1 MAVESMTVH
10 PNSPTTTNHEHNS
23 LLTDE
28 RGEEGEL
35 EEGELEDDGGEVEEV
50 EEPSAR
56 EGAGAGGEEGG
67 EVEGVVA
74 AAEPAPQEKTH
85 RSKERHASVSDDE
98 KARRHK
104 RKRRKE
110 REREKEKRRAKKR
123 RKSKHKRHASS
134 SDDHS
139 DFSDDSDY
147 SPSEKRKYRDY
158 SPTYP
163 PSSHGYPPVPSSGHS
178 GPVPKKGSYMKMD
191 KQTYGGYDDYEEETY
206 EGEEEEEMGDDE
218 YDDFTKELNQY
229 RKAKEGGGDGGGR
242 DGGGRDGGGR
252 DGGGR
257 DGGGRDGG
265 GRDGGGRGGRGG
277 RGSKNGVRGSKG
289 RMKNQRGRGGMRGGR
304 GGRGGGRGGSRGR
317 GRGGKMGGDNEDGE
331 GMMYGG
337 GGDDMEYGED
347 DCDNMGD
354 DDYDDFSQ
362 YRKSKERARGG
373 KGGRGRGRGKQ
384 GRGMNRGGRGRN
396 RGRGRGGG
404 DQGHDEDNNGEMD
417 IGDGGGQHNKH
428 QGDKHQDKKGKAIC
442 KYYIEGRC
450 TWGEHCNFSHDIEL
464 PKKKELCK
472 FYITGFCARAENCPY
487 MHDILYCFQ
496 IHNCLSLIGHF
507 TLQMTR
513 DFPCKLFHTTGS
525 CVNGDECMFS
535 HEPLTDD
542 TQDLLNKML
551 AEDAEAGAEDE
562 KEVEEL
568 KKQGINPLPKPPPGV
583 GLLPTPPRPGPDNPA
598 PGEYGPQGPSGLSPG
613 SMPSNATP
621 GPTQGPGPCPGPP
634 TPCTESSP
642 YQSPPNPGGPP
653 PPSMGPQPPC
663 PNTVGKKIPSLFEIK
678 VQPTGQLA
686 QKLAGQRG
694 QTPGNASCQAGAPG
708 PQGPPGGPGGPPP
721 RFPPP
726 GMMPPDM
733 SMGPPPPMGP
743 GGPPMMQGFG
753 PDGGPMMPPGPPPGG
768 NFFDNFFNQQQGM
781 SMEGVVE
788 EGDDFQGFGGIDEMG
803 GRGAGG
809 NQGSMGDC
817 PSNGGSANHKAG
829 MGVPDFLPP
838 AQRALFLR
846 IQQKQQEDE
855 GRARLTKGSVERDA
869 EGDSANWYSSE
880 DEDGGGS
887 VTSILKTL
895 RQQSQGPPKPE
906 GLPCDPRL
914 QKGSPVHPPARPAD
928 PRHADP
934 RLARDPRLSR
944 ATDSAQA
951 SDGPSPSTSPSSAPI
966 STPADPRLARLAAA
980 TAALNPKPDAPL
992 VYKPPPLTAPSVE
1005 EEETER
1011 VLRDKPVP
1019 IPMDPLMGMALRDP
1033 RSQLKQFSHIKK
1045 DVVLHMPPY
1054 AKMVTWNPEDLIPV
1068 PIPKQDFLPLPQA
1081 SPLCRLW
1088 IPASREASS
1097 RSTRRSPHPCLPPCP
1112 PRNPP
1117 ARPRLPSPDFE
1128 LLSRILKTVNASSG
1142 PSQSSPPL
1150 PLVPPPA
1157 LLLAPPASCPPPVDK
1172 PVDPRMARKA
1182 PADPRL
1188 QPPKSALKHPSET
1201 PVPPPTP
1208 APAAPSPPAPSIA
1221 PYDPR
1226 LLSAGGAGRGSGAG
1240 ASGGSSVL
1248 SGISLYDPRTPSAGK
1263 AEGPGASTNTTPS
1276 IAPTEPKPTEA
1287 TSAKPKAK
1295 EPLFVRKSAL
1305 DQPEPEK
1312 SSEQSTDRYNSYNR
1326 PRPKPAPSP
1335 AIGTSSGGPSPPGCS
1350 TAAQVAP
1357 GAAEPA
1363 PTGVHNLP
1371 VSSLFSMVKQASKAS
1386 GSGSPFGGN
1395 SPAQPTDTTPPTTTS
1410 TAEQDNAS
1418 LKEVFKG
1425 FDPTASPFCQ

>member
-10 PNSPTTTNHEHNS
+10 PNSPTTTNHEHS

-28 RGEEGEL
+28 RREDGEL
-35 EEGELEDDGGEVEEV
+35 EEGELEDDGGEVEV
-50 EEPSAR
+50 AEEPST
-56 EGAGAGGEEGG
+56 GGGGEDGAAG
-67 EVEGVVA
+67 EEST
-74 AAEPAPQEKTH
+74 AAEAAPPEKIH
-85 RSKERHASVSDDE
+85 RSKERHASGDEKDDE

-104 RKRRKE
+104 RKRKKE

-147 SPSEKRKYRDY
+147 SPGEKRKYRDY
-158 SPTYP
+158 SPTYT
-163 PSSHGYPPVPSSGHS
+163 PSSLGGYPPAPSSGHG
-178 GPVPKKGSYMKMD
+178 GPMPKKGSYVKMD
-191 KQTYGGYDDYEEETY
+191 KQSYGSYGDYEEENF
-206 EGEEEEEMGDDE
+206 EGEEDEEMGDED

-229 RKAKEGGGDGGGR
+229 RKAKEGGSGDGGGR
-242 DGGGRDGGGR
+242 GNC
-252 DGGGR
+252 
-257 DGGGRDGG
+257 
-265 GRDGGGRGGRGG
+265 RGGRG
-277 RGSKNGVRGSKG
+277 RKNGVRGGKG

-304 GGRGGGRGGSRGR
+304 GGRGRGGSRGR

-337 GGDDMEYGED
+337 GGGGDEMEY
-347 DCDNMGD
+347 GD
-354 DDYDDFSQ
+354 DDYDHMGEDDYDEYSQ
-362 YRKSKERARGG
+362 YRKSKDRGRGG

-404 DQGHDEDNNGEMD
+404 DQGHDEDNNGD
-417 IGDGGGQHNKH
+417 NGDMGDGGGGQHNKH

-442 KYYIEGRC
+442 KYYMEGRC

-487 MHDILYCFQ
+487 MH
-496 IHNCLSLIGHF
+496 G
-507 TLQMTR
+507 

-583 GLLPTPPRPGPDNPA
+583 GLLPTPPRPGPPDNSG
-598 PGEYGPQGPSGLSPG
+598 PGDFGSPGPPQGPMSPNGL
-613 SMPSNATP
+613 P
-621 GPTQGPGPCPGPP
+621 GPGPNQGPGPCPGSLP
-634 TPCTESSP
+634 TYPDSGP
-642 YQSPPNPGGPP
+642 YQGPPNPNGPA
-653 PPSMGPQPPC
+653 PPSMGPPPPC
-663 PNTVGKKIPSLFEIK
+663 SGNGGKKIPSLFEIK

-686 QKLAGQRG
+686 QKLANHRG
-694 QTPGNASCQAGAPG
+694 QTPGTATGQAGATG
-708 PQGPPGGPGGPPP
+708 PQGHPGGPGGPPP

-733 SMGPPPPMGP
+733 SMCPPPPMGP
-743 GGPPMMQGFG
+743 GGPPMMPGFG
-753 PDGGPMMPPGPPPGG
+753 PEGGPMMPPGPPPGG
-768 NFFDNFFNQQQGM
+768 NFFDNFFNQQQDM
-781 SMEGVVE
+781 NMDEVVE
-788 EGDDFQGFGGIDEMG
+788 EGDHFQGFGGMDVKEA
-803 GRGAGG
+803 RGSGG
-809 NQGSMGDC
+809 NHSSVGGPDV
-817 PSNGGSANHKAG
+817 PANGGSANQQAG

-838 AQRALFLR
+838 AQRMLFMR

-855 GRARLTKGSVERDA
+855 ERARLAKGVGERDV

-906 GLPCDPRL
+906 GPPSDPRL
-914 QKGSPVHPPARPAD
+914 QKGSPAHPSIRPAD
-928 PRHADP
+928 SRQGDP

-951 SDGPSPSTSPSSAPI
+951 LDSPNPSLASTV
-966 STPADPRLARLAAA
+966 TPADPRLARLA
-980 TAALNPKPDAPL
+980 TTTLTPKLDAPL
-992 VYKPPPLTAPSVE
+992 VYKPPPLTAPPAE

-1019 IPMDPLMGMALRDP
+1019 IPLDPLMGMALRDP
-1033 RSQLKQFSHIKK
+1033 RSQLRQFSHIKK
-1045 DVVLHMPPY
+1045 DILLHMPPY
-1054 AKMVTWNPEDLIPV
+1054 AKTVTWNPEDLIPI
-1068 PIPKQDFLPLPQA
+1068 PIPKQDLLPLPPGIPPVSA
-1081 SPLCRLW
+1081 LDPRL
-1088 IPASREASS
+1088 S
-1097 RSTRRSPHPCLPPCP
+1097 RSQQRIHTALPHTPPIP
-1112 PRNPP
+1112 PPSLEPP
-1117 ARPRLPSPDFE
+1117 APSSSLPDFE

-1142 PSQSSPPL
+1142 PSQSSPSL

-1157 LLLAPPASCPPPVDK
+1157 LLPAPPALLPTPVNK

-1188 QPPKSALKHPSET
+1188 QPQKSVLKQPSES
-1201 PVPPPTP
+1201 PVPPLTVT
-1208 APAAPSPPAPSIA
+1208 PAAPPPTSGSSSPTIA

-1226 LLSAGGAGRGSGAG
+1226 LLSAGGVGRGGGAG
-1240 ASGGSSVL
+1240 AVGGSSVL

-1263 AEGPGASTNTTPS
+1263 LEGPGATTNTTPS
-1276 IAPTEPKPTEA
+1276 SGPTEPKPSEA
-1287 TSAKPKAK
+1287 APAKPKAK

-1335 AIGTSSGGPSPPGCS
+1335 STGPPGGPAVSVSSMAGQGPPGG
-1350 TAAQVAP
+1350 AEQAP
-1357 GAAEPA
+1357 A
-1363 PTGVHNLP
+1363 GVHNLP
-1371 VSSLFSMVKQASKAS
+1371 VSSLFSMVKQASKPS

-1395 SPAQPTDTTPPTTTS
+1395 SPAQPGDTTTTT
-1410 TAEQDNAS
+1410 TEQDNAS

>member
-10 PNSPTTTNHEHNS
+10 PNSPTTTNHEHS

-28 RGEEGEL
+28 SREDGEL
-35 EEGELEDDGGEVEEV
+35 EEGELEDDGGEVEV
-50 EEPSAR
+50 AEEPTA
-56 EGAGAGGEEGG
+56 E
-67 EVEGVVA
+67 A
-74 AAEPAPQEKTH
+74 APPEKTH
-85 RSKERHASVSDDE
+85 RSKERHASGDEKDDE

-147 SPSEKRKYRDY
+147 SPGEKRKYRDY
-158 SPTYP
+158 SPTYT
-163 PSSHGYPPVPSSGHS
+163 PSSLGGYPPAPSAGHG
-178 GPVPKKGSYMKMD
+178 GPMPKKGSYVKMD
-191 KQTYGGYDDYEEETY
+191 KQGYGGYGDYEEENY
-206 EGEEEEEMGDDE
+206 EGEEDEEMGDED

-229 RKAKEGGGDGGGR
+229 RKAKEGGSGDGGG
-242 DGGGRDGGGR
+242 
-252 DGGGR
+252 
-257 DGGGRDGG
+257 
-265 GRDGGGRGGRGG
+265 
-277 RGSKNGVRGSKG
+277 KG
-289 RMKNQRGRGGMRGGR
+289 RMKNQRGRGGMRGGGR
-304 GGRGGGRGGSRGR
+304 GGRGRGGSRGR

-337 GGDDMEYGED
+337 GGGGGGDEMEY
-347 DCDNMGD
+347 GD
-354 DDYDDFSQ
+354 DDYDHMGEDDYDEYSQ
-362 YRKSKERARGG
+362 YRKSKDRGRGG

-404 DQGHDEDNNGEMD
+404 DQGHEEDNNGDM
-417 IGDGGGQHNKH
+417 GDMG
-428 QGDKHQDKKGKAIC
+428 GDKHQDKKGKAIC
-442 KYYIEGRC
+442 KYYMEGRC

-472 FYITGFCARAENCPY
+472 FYITGFCARFFNSPA
-487 MHDILYCFQ
+487 
-496 IHNCLSLIGHF
+496 
-507 TLQMTR
+507 R

-583 GLLPTPPRPGPDNPA
+583 GLLPTPPRQGPPDNSGSGDFGPPGP
-598 PGEYGPQGPSGLSPG
+598 PQGPMSPNGLPG
-613 SMPSNATP
+613 P

-634 TPCTESSP
+634 PPYPESGP
-642 YQSPPNPGGPP
+642 YQGPPNPNGPP
-653 PPSMGPQPPC
+653 PPSM
-663 PNTVGKKIPSLFEIK
+663 V
-678 VQPTGQLA
+678 
-686 QKLAGQRG
+686 
-694 QTPGNASCQAGAPG
+694 
-708 PQGPPGGPGGPPP
+708 
-721 RFPPP
+721 
-726 GMMPPDM
+726 
-733 SMGPPPPMGP
+733 
-743 GGPPMMQGFG
+743 
-753 PDGGPMMPPGPPPGG
+753 
-768 NFFDNFFNQQQGM
+768 FNLLLYLP
-781 SMEGVVE
+781 
-788 EGDDFQGFGGIDEMG
+788 GDDFQGFGGMDEKE
-803 GRGAGG
+803 GRGSGG
-809 NQGSMGDC
+809 NQSSMGGPDV
-817 PSNGGSANHKAG
+817 PANGGSASQQAG
-829 MGVPDFLPP
+829 MGMPDFLPP
-838 AQRALFLR
+838 AQRMLFLR

-855 GRARLTKGSVERDA
+855 ERARLAKGGGERDVD
-869 EGDSANWYSSE
+869 GDSANWYSSE

-906 GLPCDPRL
+906 GPPSDPRL
-914 QKGSPVHPPARPAD
+914 QKGSPAHPPIRPVD
-928 PRHADP
+928 PRQGDP

-951 SDGPSPSTSPSSAPI
+951 LDSPNPSSA
-966 STPADPRLARLAAA
+966 STVTPADPRLARLATA
-980 TAALNPKPDAPL
+980 TLTPKPDAPL
-992 VYKPPPLTAPSVE
+992 VYKPPPLTAPPAE

-1019 IPMDPLMGMALRDP
+1019 IPLDPLMGMALRDP

-1045 DVVLHMPPY
+1045 DILLHMPPY
-1054 AKMVTWNPEDLIPV
+1054 AKTVTWNPEDLIPI
-1068 PIPKQDFLPLPQA
+1068 PIPKQDLLPLPPGIPPVSA
-1081 SPLCRLW
+1081 MDPRLSRSQQR
-1088 IPASREASS
+1088 IHTAALPPTPPIAPPSLEPPAPASSS
-1097 RSTRRSPHPCLPPCP
+1097 L
-1112 PRNPP
+1112 
-1117 ARPRLPSPDFE
+1117 PDFE

-1150 PLVPPPA
+1150 PLVPPTTLLPAPPA
-1157 LLLAPPASCPPPVDK
+1157 LLPTPVDK

-1188 QPPKSALKHPSET
+1188 QPQKSALKQPSES
-1201 PVPPPTP
+1201 PVPPLTVSPVAPPPTSGSS
-1208 APAAPSPPAPSIA
+1208 SPTIA

-1226 LLSAGGAGRGSGAG
+1226 LLSAGGVGRGGGAG
-1240 ASGGSSVL
+1240 AVGGSSVL

-1263 AEGPGASTNTTPS
+1263 LEGPGATTNTTPS
-1276 IAPTEPKPTEA
+1276 SGPTEPKPIEA
-1287 TSAKPKAK
+1287 APAKPKAK

-1335 AIGTSSGGPSPPGCS
+1335 STGPPGGPAASGSS
-1350 TAAQVAP
+1350 TAGQGPP
-1357 GAAEPA
+1357 GAAEQAPA
-1363 PTGVHNLP
+1363 GVHNLP
-1371 VSSLFSMVKQASKAS
+1371 VSSLFTMVKQASKPS

-1395 SPAQPTDTTPPTTTS
+1395 SPAQPGDTTTTT
-1410 TAEQDNAS
+1410 EQDNAS